1 MAELPHF
8 INPSPLK
15 PDAVEN
21 ATKCKPNVCFF
32 ALITTGDL
40 EYFSYSAKNIH
51 HSISEKIFRPVNLL

>member
-15 PDAVEN
+15 PDAVVEN
-21 ATKCKPNVCFF
+21 ATKCKPNVFF
-32 ALITTGDL
+32 FLALITTGDL

-51 HSISEKIFRPVNLL
+51 HSISEKILRHQ

>member
-21 ATKCKPNVCFF
+21 ATKCKPNVFFF

-51 HSISEKIFRPVNLL
+51 HSISEKILRPVNRL

>member
-8 INPSPLK
+8 IKMSPLK

-32 ALITTGDL
+32 ALITTDDL